1 MIKGLLT
8 EYLKSNDKFDL
19 LTLTKGVAS
28 GVAFLH
34 FHNLVHGDIR
44 AASILIDNHGNPRLA
59 DTGLLK
65 ILDASPLMPDGGST
79 STYRWMAP
87 ELHND
92 PKRTSASDVYAF
104 TVTSWEIYNK
114 GDAPFPGLRELQIG
128 NKILQ
133 DDRPPRLP
141 DVGDAIWELWRIG
154 WHKDIGQ
161 RPKMS
166 QYVDHLRS
174 IA

>member
-1 MIKGLLT
+1 MNKGLLT
-8 EYLKSNDKFDL
+8 EYLKSDNKFDPM
-19 LTLTKGVAS
+19 TLIKGVAS

-34 FHNLVHGDIR
+34 FHKLVHGDIR
-44 AASILIDNHGNPRLA
+44 AASILIDEQGNPCLA

-65 ILDASPLMPDGGST
+65 ILDASPLMQYGGSA
-79 STYRWMAP
+79 SNYRWMAP
-87 ELHND
+87 ELLND
-92 PKRTSASDVYAF
+92 SERTFASDVYAF

-114 GDAPFPGLRELQIG
+114 GDAPFPGLREFRVA

-133 DDRPPRLP
+133 DDKPPRLP
-141 DVGDAIWELWRIG
+141 DVTDALWELWRIG

-166 QYVDHLRS
+166 QYVDRLKS
-174 IA
+174 I